1 MKTLI
6 RVGFSAVTGVLLA
19 LDAGGQTQRSGNDA
33 ARVMQ
38 QLQQITAEKA
48 QVQAE
53 NDKLQKELEDL
64 KAQLAKTSGA
74 LAVSEQRVKK
84 VEATSGKDSAAVLES
99 NEALTKARA
108 QLQELIGKFRETTQT
123 LKDVEVDRDQVR
135 TQLAGKDRELKTCVD
150 RNAGLYMLNDEILQY
165 LENRG
170 MWSALKDKEPFTKV
184 SRARLENLI
193 EEYRYRV
200 DELRVADKTSTA
212 VAK

>member
-1 MKTLI
+1 MNTARLGFGTLA
-6 RVGFSAVTGVLLA
+6 GLA
-19 LDAGGQTQRSGNDA
+19 LALNAAGQTQRSGNDA

-53 NDKLQKELEDL
+53 NDQLQKELEDM
-64 KAQLAKTSGA
+64 KAQLAKASGA
-74 LAVSEQRVKK
+74 LAASEQRVKK
-84 VEATSGKDSAAVLES
+84 AEVTSGKDSTAVQES
-99 NEALTKARA
+99 NEALTKART
-108 QLQELIGKFRETTQT
+108 QLQELIGKFRETAQT

-150 RNAGLYMLNDEILQY
+150 RNAGLYVLNDEILQY

-184 SRARLENLI
+184 SRTRLENLI

-212 VAK
+212 VTK